1 MLPDIINECIPIKT
15 ELVVNIYLFIEIKV
29 DVCASKGWVCLAA
42 LKVTLGE
49 NSVEFSLIDLS
60 M

>member
-15 ELVVNIYLFIEIKV
+15 ELVVNIYLFIVIKV
-29 DVCASKGWVCLAA
+29 DVCASKGWVCFAA